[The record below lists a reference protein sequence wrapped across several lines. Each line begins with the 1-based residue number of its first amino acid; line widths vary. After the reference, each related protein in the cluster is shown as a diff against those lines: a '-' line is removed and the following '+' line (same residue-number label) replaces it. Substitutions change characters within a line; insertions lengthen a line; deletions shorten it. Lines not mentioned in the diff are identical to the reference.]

1 MGQFLR
7 FALFGVIFLSPAQ
20 SLAGETPVIVFAA
33 ASMAAPVEALAVSF
47 NERHGGAAVTPSF
60 AASSTL
66 ARQIEYGAPAHIY
79 ISANRQWM
87 DYLDER
93 GRIDRSS
100 RCNLVGNRLVL
111 AAPADSALD
120 LAIAPGF
127 DLLAALGGQR
137 LAMGDPDHV
146 PAGMYGRQAL
156 EGLGVWPSVAD
167 RLVRSPDVRAV
178 LALVARGEVAAG
190 IVYASDASV
199 SGHVRIVGAFPA
211 ASHDPIIYPIA
222 RVAGDDAPAAA
233 TAFYDYLVSAEG
245 RALLA
250 DHGFAIEGLTPCPD

>member
-1 MGQFLR
+1 MGPLIR
-7 FALFGVIFLSPAQ
+7 IALLGVMIFLSPRAIA
-20 SLAGETPVIVFAA
+20 SDAPIILFAA
-33 ASMAAPVEALAVSF
+33 ASMAAPVEALAGAF
-47 NERHGGAAVTPSF
+47 NDRHGGTAVTPSF

-66 ARQIEYGAPAHIY
+66 ARQIENGAPAHIY

-93 GRIDRSS
+93 GLIDRSS

-111 AAPADSALD
+111 AAPADSTLD

-127 DLLAALGGQR
+127 DLLSALDGQR
-137 LAMGDPDHV
+137 LAIGDPDHV

-156 EGLGVWPSVAD
+156 ETLGVWSSVAD

-190 IVYASDASV
+190 IVYASDATV
-199 SGHVRIVGAFPA
+199 SEHVRIVGVFPA
-211 ASHDPIIYPIA
+211 SNHDPILYPIA
-222 RVAGDDAPAAA
+222 RIAGNDAPAAA
-233 TAFYDYLVSAEG
+233 SAFYGYLVSPEG

-250 DHGFAIEGLTPCPD
+250 DHGFEIEGLTPCPD